1 MLGVLVALLAALL
14 LAGCG
19 GTQIQADE
27 VSGAPP
33 ELAVPEGEAAGAL
46 EDADAASSSSS
57 DDQDSDTT
65 STSTS
70 TDEQSSGD
78 SAGGSSPSSGGGAA
92 AGSGGASAGSTATP
106 APQATATPA
115 PTQAPAAPQD
125 DAQNDAAPPASTGAE
140 RFEDFCQQNP
150 GAC

>member
-1 MLGVLVALLAALL
+1 VRASTALVALLAAFL

-19 GTQIQADE
+19 GSQVSADE
-27 VSGAPP
+27 VPGAPP
-33 ELAVPEGEAAGAL
+33 ELAVPDAEAAGAL
-46 EDADAASSSSS
+46 QDSGSSSASRR
-57 DDQDSDTT
+57 DRGSDTT
-65 STSTS
+65 STSTDATPS
-70 TDEQSSGD
+70 DGSSDGTSGD
-78 SAGGSSPSSGGGAA
+78 SGGSASSGSSDATGGAA
-92 AGSGGASAGSTATP
+92 AP

-125 DAQNDAAPPASTGAE
+125 GAQNDSSPPVDSGAE